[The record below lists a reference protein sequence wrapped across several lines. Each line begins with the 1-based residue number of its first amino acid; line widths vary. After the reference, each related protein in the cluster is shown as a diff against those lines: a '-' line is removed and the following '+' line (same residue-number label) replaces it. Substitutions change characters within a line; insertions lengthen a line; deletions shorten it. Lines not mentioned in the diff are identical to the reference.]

1 MHVLYRQEFDP
12 NGSKASAQ
20 AGNTNGV
27 ELPESVKLSAPRVV
41 KRVASWLAHRRVV
54 GSTLGRSVG
63 AKPRYLPQPAA
74 MGLLIDRVFLRLRLH
89 DLIQASGW
97 VNSSTGE
104 RAAGQKGG
112 GRLASECSFNA
123 ARWQHN
129 TQGYRVVS

>member
-1 MHVLYRQEFDP
+1 MTQTGP
-12 NGSKASAQ
+12 KPQPKQ
-20 AGNTNGV
+20 AIQTGV

-74 MGLLIDRVFLRLRLH
+74 TELLVDRVFLRLRLH
-89 DLIQASGW
+89 DLFQASGW

-104 RAAGQKGG
+104 RAAGLKGG
-112 GRLASECSFNA
+112 GRLAGECSFNA

-129 TQGYRVVS
+129 TRGYRVVS

>member
-74 MGLLIDRVFLRLRLH
+74 TELLVDRVFLRLRLH
-89 DLIQASGW
+89 DLFQASGW

-104 RAAGQKGG
+104 RAAGREGG
-112 GRLASECSFNA
+112 GRLAGECSFNA

-129 TQGYRVVS
+129 TRGDRVVS